1 LKLQQ
6 GFDLTILKSFL
17 YLLVVQNF
25 GFYIPL
31 TLSRN
36 GPKAATGALAYL
48 AFLLWTLGILGVLW
62 CFRDFT
68 YTGRGT
74 PLPTDPPKEL
84 VVSGLYRHVRNP
96 IYVSV
101 ILILLGHF
109 LWFGY
114 LLLLVYAGLALVG
127 THLFVIFYEEPSLR
141 KRFGATY
148 EDYLIKV
155 PRWIPTFK

>member
-1 LKLQQ
+1 VKLWRRYH
-6 GFDLTILKSFL
+6 LTALKSVL

-31 TLSRN
+31 TLSRI
-36 GPKAATGALAYL
+36 GPKAPTGALAYL
-48 AFLLWTLGILGVLW
+48 AFLLWLLGILGVLW
-62 CFRDFT
+62 CFWDFT
-68 YTGRGT
+68 YRGRGT
-74 PLPTDPPKEL
+74 PLPTDPPREL

-114 LLLLVYAGLALVG
+114 WSLLVYAGLAFVG
-127 THLFVIFYEEPSLR
+127 THLFVILYEEPSLR
-141 KRFGATY
+141 NRFGAAY

-155 PRWIPTFK
+155 PRWFPTFK